1 MQTNAYLKDEL
12 RNQAKAKV
20 LNLISNRSDFYERQ
34 ALLINQIE
42 LSSFFKSAK
51 TILSYYPLGDEFDLS
66 SMISSNPDKRWVL
79 PRPIGKGILLLF
91 EVFDLQELKEAR
103 FLLKTPPATNP
114 LVDPMDID
122 LVIIPALG
130 FDTDG
135 FRLGRGGGYYDRF
148 LAQQGLENSVKI
160 GVCWSM
166 QLVQAVPTDLHDVR
180 TDWVCYERG
189 VVKTESDID

>member
-1 MQTNAYLKDEL
+1 MQTNAFTKNNL
-12 RNQAKAKV
+12 RNQAREKIQY
-20 LNLISNRSDFYERQ
+20 LISNPLDFHQRQ
-34 ALLINQIE
+34 ISLIKKIE
-42 LSSFFKSAK
+42 SSSFFKSAK

-114 LVDPMDID
+114 LVDPLDID

-135 FRLGRGGGYYDRF
+135 FRLGRGGGYYDR
-148 LAQQGLENSVKI
+148 LIPKLSAQAKTI
-160 GVCWSM
+160 GVIARELM
-166 QLVQAVPTDLHDVR
+166 IEKLPREPHDKAVDKVFI
-180 TDWVCYERG
+180 
-189 VVKTESDID
+189 S